1 MNINFYNLLSVMLG
15 AAFGASLR
23 WIFTMLFNSVWS
35 SIPFGTLFCN
45 VLGCYLI
52 GFLGI
57 FFAQNF
63 QLSEHC
69 RLLFITGF
77 LGSLTTFS
85 TFSYEVF
92 QFLHL
97 GFYVQAIILSCLHFF
112 GGLIACFVG
121 FWTYHFLFMK

>member
-1 MNINFYNLLSVMLG
+1 MNISFYNLLSVIVG

-23 WIFTMLFNSVWS
+23 WVFTMLFNPVS
-35 SIPFGTLFCN
+35 SSLPFGTLFCN

-52 GFLGI
+52 GFLGM
-57 FFAQNF
+57 FFSQNF
-63 QLSEHC
+63 QLPEHY

-97 GFYVQAIILSCLHFF
+97 GFYLRALALMCLHLF
-112 GGLIACFVG
+112 GGIIACFVG
-121 FWTYHFLFMK
+121 VFSYNFLFMK